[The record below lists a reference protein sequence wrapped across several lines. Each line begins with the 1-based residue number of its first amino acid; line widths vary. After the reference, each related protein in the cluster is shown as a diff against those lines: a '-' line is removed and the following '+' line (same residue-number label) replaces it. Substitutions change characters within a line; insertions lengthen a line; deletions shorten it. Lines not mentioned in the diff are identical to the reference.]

1 MRVRKQYV
9 TVGLYDK
16 RGEAL
21 DRARELVS
29 SLRAEIRLLN
39 QTLAAQSRTLAAREE
54 HYKQTLA
61 KLEQGRREALA
72 VMNDRLMM
80 KDAAIA
86 GLRLQLERGAL

>member
-21 DRARELVS
+21 DRARELVR
-29 SLRAEIRLLN
+29 SLRAEIRSLN